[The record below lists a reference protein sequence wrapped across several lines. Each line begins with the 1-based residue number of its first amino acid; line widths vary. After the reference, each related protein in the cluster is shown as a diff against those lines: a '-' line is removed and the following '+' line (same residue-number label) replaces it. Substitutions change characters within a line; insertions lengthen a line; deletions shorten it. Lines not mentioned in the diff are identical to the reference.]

1 MYLDTIAQQG
11 RNFLYSCG
19 FGFLLG
25 VLFEISEIIG
35 EFLPKK
41 KFVFMVRDITYM
53 IFCTFLIFLFNLT
66 ISNGIFKFYVLAG
79 IVFGWTA
86 FYWSAGFVLRSIRE
100 KISAVLKA
108 FFGHFKKRI
117 KRIWEKHKAKK
128 AKKVK
133 KSEISSNLLLQD
145 DDLLLYNKKD
155 NS

>member
-11 RNFLYSCG
+11 KNFLYSCG

-25 VLFEISEIIG
+25 ILFEVSEIIG
-35 EFLPKK
+35 ELLPKK
-41 KFVFMVRDITYM
+41 KFIYVVRDAAYM
-53 IFCTFLIFLFNLT
+53 VLCTFLVFLFNLT
-66 ISNGIFKFYVLAG
+66 ISNGVFKFYVLSG
-79 IVFGWTA
+79 VLLGWFA
-86 FYWSAGFVLRSIRE
+86 YYWSIGFVTRYIRE
-100 KISAVLKA
+100 KISLFLK
-108 FFGHFKKRI
+108 GVFKRVKKKI
-117 KRIWEKHKAKK
+117 EKISEKHREKK